1 MPEPADHVRVTPDTL
16 RAVASDILDLADAA
30 HHHARLLGGAQD
42 NVNAAPPGLDS
53 TRAHAEVESGW
64 QQALHTLN
72 TKIAVDA
79 DTLSLNAEAYAA
91 NELRTT
97 RGMRAI

>member
-1 MPEPADHVRVTPDTL
+1 MPEPTEHLRVTPDVL
-16 RAVASDILDLADAA
+16 RSVAGEILDVVDAA

-42 NVNAAPPGLDS
+42 NLNGAPPGLDS
-53 TRAHAEVESGW
+53 PRAHAEVESGW

-79 DTLSLNAEAYAA
+79 DTLSLNADAYAA
-91 NELRTT
+91 NELRTSHVL
-97 RGMRAI
+97 RGN

>member
-1 MPEPADHVRVTPDTL
+1 MPGPDDHVQVTPDAL
-16 RAVASDILDLADAA
+16 RTVAHEILDLADRA
-30 HHHARLLGGAQD
+30 HQHARQLGGAQD
-42 NVNAAPPGLDS
+42 GLNGAPPGLDS
-53 TRAHAEVESGW
+53 ARAHAEVESGW

-79 DTLSLNAEAYAA
+79 DTLSLNAESYAS
-91 NELRTT
+91 NELRIS